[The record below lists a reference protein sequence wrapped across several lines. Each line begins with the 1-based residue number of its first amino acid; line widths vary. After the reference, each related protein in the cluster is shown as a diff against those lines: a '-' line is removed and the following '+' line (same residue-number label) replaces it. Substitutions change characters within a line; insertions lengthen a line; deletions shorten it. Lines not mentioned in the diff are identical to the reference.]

1 MRKIDKKA
9 KILKN
14 LLSFTKIGGGSLRSK
29 NQKSPK
35 IKLNFWIKWY
45 NYANHR
51 IEYDDTH
58 RTT

>member
-1 MRKIDKKA
+1 MKKSTKMRKIDKKA

-29 NQKSPK
+29 NQKSSK

-45 NYANHR
+45 N
-51 IEYDDTH
+51 
-58 RTT
+58 

>member
-1 MRKIDKKA
+1 MRKIDKKT

-14 LLSFTKIGGGSLRSK
+14 LLSFTKIGGSLRSK

-45 NYANHR
+45 N
-51 IEYDDTH
+51 
-58 RTT
+58 

>member
-14 LLSFTKIGGGSLRSK
+14 LLSLTKIGGGSLRSK